1 MHKFGAIKPAMHKDN
16 LNNREYLQSKKKGYS
31 FQAVLSPI
39 NIVSKE
45 EIIDISESHL
55 YKIYKGKKS
64 NASYIQN

>member
-1 MHKFGAIKPAMHKDN
+1 MNKFGAIKPAMQKDN

-45 EIIDISESHL
+45 
-55 YKIYKGKKS
+55 
-64 NASYIQN
+64 